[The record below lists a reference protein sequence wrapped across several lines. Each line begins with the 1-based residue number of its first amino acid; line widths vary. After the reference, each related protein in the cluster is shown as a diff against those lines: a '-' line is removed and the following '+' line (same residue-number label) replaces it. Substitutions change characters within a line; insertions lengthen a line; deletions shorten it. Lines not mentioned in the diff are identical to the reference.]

1 MKGSNILEEKSIRY
15 FKGSLEQNVDI
26 DFVKKELSQYL
37 QIENLNFLIGSG
49 CSSHLEDGQEL
60 AIPTMYSLYEN
71 FFKENSSFSI
81 AGINA
86 EQTFEHNLE
95 KMLDFMTATK
105 MVDERMSIDSLINE
119 KINTVK
125 EFIRTSIIGG
135 LGNDDVLNSYKSFY
149 LKTIKKTR
157 KAPINVFTTNYDLY
171 NEKALDELGFFYNNG
186 FTGTYNRK
194 FNPLCY
200 NYAYVE
206 NMNLNKDIWQR
217 ISNFY
222 NLYKIHGS
230 ITWVNIDG
238 QIYEKDYSH
247 IKPEDATLIY
257 PIPLKDR
264 TTLMTPYS
272 DLFRSMQGALMNNN
286 SLLITLGYSFAD
298 DHINRLILNALAV
311 PTFRLIVFGEG
322 ENIENLKKIE
332 DNRITIINSEDK
344 IHYFNRF
351 VNDLMPDIQ
360 DEVQE
365 KHEMI
370 DGNEAI
376 KIFESDVISN
386 E

>member
-1 MKGSNILEEKSIRY
+1 MEEKTICFIKGSQ
-15 FKGSLEQNVDI
+15 EQRVDI

-49 CSSHLEDGQEL
+49 CSSYIENEQEH

-71 FFKENSSFSI
+71 FFSENSYFSI
-81 AGINA
+81 GGINA

-95 KMLDFMTATK
+95 RMLDFMMATK
-105 MVDERMSIDSLINE
+105 MVDAHIPIEIEISE
-119 KINTVK
+119 KIQKVK
-125 EFIRTSIIGG
+125 EFIRNSIIAG
-135 LGNDDVLNSYKSFY
+135 LGNNDVLALYKSFY

-238 QIYEKDYSH
+238 QIYEKDYNH
-247 IKPEDATLIY
+247 IKPEDSILIY

-311 PTFRLIVFGEG
+311 PTFRLVVFGEG
-322 ENIENLKKIE
+322 ENIEKLKKIG

-351 VNDLMPDIQ
+351 VIDLMPDIQ

-365 KHEMI
+365 KFEMI

-376 KIFESDVISN
+376 KIFENNVISN

>member
-1 MKGSNILEEKSIRY
+1 MEEKSIRY

-26 DFVKKELSQYL
+26 SFVKKELSQYL

-49 CSSHLEDGQEL
+49 CSSHLKDGQEL

-71 FFKENSSFSI
+71 FFKENPDFSI
-81 AGINA
+81 AEIKA

-105 MVDERMSIDSLINE
+105 MVDERINIDSRINE

-135 LGNDDVLNSYKSFY
+135 LGNDIVLNSYKSFY

-365 KHEMI
+365 KYEMI